1 MVGNGRNDMSEAN
14 TRNFGNSLLALDPVS
29 LAVLDFFTP
38 ENHLA
43 INAMDLDFG
52 GSGPMIIPESNLV
65 VGGGKQ
71 GKMYVWHLNN
81 LGKFAPGDPSVVQ
94 KFDAGIVKDYVDTGN
109 DMPGGAVIGGIVISQ
124 HAGHIMGGPVYW
136 PRPAGSGG
144 ARLFEWNENSELR
157 AYAADPSAGQPIT
170 TTPVAV
176 SQDIQL
182 GHPGGILTLSADGV
196 KPGTGIVWAATY
208 ATQDPCDVALLK
220 GHSGALNAVCHG
232 ILRAYDAEDLSPL
245 WTSEL
250 NPTRDGL
257 GDFAKFN
264 PPTVANGRVY
274 MATFSNQLKVY
285 GLLRHNYVRPAAA
298 IISVAVQ
305 PLLDDGD

>member
-1 MVGNGRNDMSEAN
+1 MVGNGRIDMSATK

-29 LAVLDFFTP
+29 LDVLDFYTP
-38 ENHLA
+38 ENHLL

-52 GSGPMIIPESNLV
+52 GSGPMIIPDSNLL

-71 GKMYVWHLNN
+71 GKMYVWHLNDF
-81 LGKFAPGDPSVVQ
+81 GKFALGDPSLVQ
-94 KFDAGIVKDYVDTGN
+94 KFDSGIVKNYVDTGN

-136 PRPAGSGG
+136 PRPASSGG

-157 AYAADPSAGQPIT
+157 AYAVDPSAGQPVT
-170 TTPVAV
+170 TPPVAV

-196 KPGTGIVWAATY
+196 RPRTGIVWAATY
-208 ATQDPCDVALLK
+208 ATDDPCDVSLLK
-220 GHSGALNAVCHG
+220 NHAGALNAVCHG
-232 ILRAYDAEDLSPL
+232 ILRAYDADDLSLL
-245 WTSEL
+245 WTSDL
-250 NPTRDGL
+250 NWMRDGL

-264 PPTVANGRVY
+264 PPMIANGRVY
-274 MATFSNQLKVY
+274 MATFSNELAIY
-285 GLLRHNYVRPAAA
+285 GLLRHNYVRPAAQVFA
-298 IISVAVQ
+298 IAVK
-305 PLLDDGD
+305 PLLDDMD